1 MVEWENTDSI
11 TDGRMGKY
19 PLQMVEWEN
28 TDSITDGRMGKYG
41 LRAGRLAKKLL
52 LLFLRW
58 VKCYKL
64 LNKKK
69 LPNLS
74 L

>member
-1 MVEWENTDSI
+1 MEEWENTDSI
-11 TDGRMGKY
+11 TDGRMEKY
-19 PLQMVEWEN
+19 PLQMVEREN